1 MSSNH
6 TNFED
11 AFQKLKKVVE
21 KYEENNDMTLDELV
35 DNYENGIKAYK
46 FCVSKLEKAEQKI
59 KIIDEK
65 L

>member
-1 MSSNH
+1 MSSNYD
-6 TNFED
+6 NFED

-21 KYEENNDMTLDELV
+21 KYEENNNMTLDELV
-35 DNYENGIKAYK
+35 DNYENGIEAYK